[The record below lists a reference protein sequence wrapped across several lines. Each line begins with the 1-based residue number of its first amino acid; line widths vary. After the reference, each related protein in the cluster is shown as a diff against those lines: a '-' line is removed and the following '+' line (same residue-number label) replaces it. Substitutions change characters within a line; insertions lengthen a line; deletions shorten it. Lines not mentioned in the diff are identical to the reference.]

1 MCGNHGIQVCQIS
14 FGIHYSLATHGVWHL
29 GKWSQHCWNDRSL
42 PQTCLHKALLLHKK
56 ASEKSFRHL
65 SVTKTEEEGKDK
77 PFPSWLA
84 FVLTSKT
91 HGFSVQNLEPLQSQK
106 TNGLAS
112 SHYKVLQ
119 PGQLKLIFFSLNQ
132 IWMGKSMKRNGSQ
145 LHKSTIFQLSVLNKS
160 RRDVFPDKAISMVCL
175 KPTSGVPAQFI
186 FPSRPRLPMTNCYY
200 SGNC

>member
-1 MCGNHGIQVCQIS
+1 MWESWNSGLSDILWDPLQSGHSQ
-14 FGIHYSLATHGVWHL
+14 SLTP
-29 GKWSQHCWNDRSL
+29 GKVK
-42 PQTCLHKALLLHKK
+42 PALLKWPLPAPNLPAQGTAATQKI
-56 ASEKSFRHL
+56 FRHL
-65 SVTKTEEEGKDK
+65 SVTKTEEEGEDK

-84 FVLTSKT
+84 FVPTSKT
-91 HGFSVQNLEPLQSQK
+91 HGFSVQNLKPLQSQK

-145 LHKSTIFQLSVLNKS
+145 LHESSIFQLSVLNKS
-160 RRDVFPDKAISMVCL
+160 QRDVFPDKAISMVCL
-175 KPTSGVPAQFI
+175 KPTSGVPVQFI